1 MERVALRRLEDLKA
15 TIKDF
20 YVAQARR
27 LEHMAGL
34 ERREEN
40 ERPSKFFFQRVRR
53 RERRVEIEGLRTE
66 RGMATSTEGI
76 LEVAEAWYGDLFS
89 RREEDQG
96 AADRFV
102 GGLREVLIEEPRK
115 CLEAPL
121 LLEELTAALGTLRE
135 GKSPGSDGLTAEFLK
150 HFWDMVG
157 RDLWEVL
164 RESWGKGFSLR
175 ASGQG

>member
-1 MERVALRRLEDLKA
+1 MVERVALRRLEDLKA

-66 RGMATSTEGI
+66 TGMATSTEGI
-76 LEVAEAWYGDLFS
+76 LEVAEALFPPS

-102 GGLREVLIEEPRK
+102 GGLREVLIEEQRK

-135 GKSPGSDGLTAEFLK
+135 GKSPGSDGLTDEFLRR
-150 HFWDMVG
+150 FWDMVG

>member
-1 MERVALRRLEDLKA
+1 MPSGGWRTLKPPLRIFMWPRQGDWSTWQVWRGGRRLRGP
-15 TIKDF
+15 
-20 YVAQARR
+20 Q
-27 LEHMAGL
+27 
-34 ERREEN
+34 
-40 ERPSKFFFQRVRR
+40 SFFFQRVRR
-53 RERRVEIEGLRTE
+53 RERRVEIESLRTE

-76 LEVAEAWYGDLFS
+76 LEVAEDWYGDLFS

-102 GGLREVLIEEPRK
+102 GGLREVLIEEQRK

-135 GKSPGSDGLTAEFLK
+135 GKSPGSDGLTDEFLRR
-150 HFWDMVG
+150 FWDMVG